1 MNQRI
6 LLYIVIFLGFVI
18 IIGTTVVITTIVERS
33 ANIDFFSSGD
43 KGADTLNLEGNCD
56 LSDDST
62 KVTALGENKI
72 AVTCEDYI
80 EIIDLKT
87 NKITKQINY

>member
-18 IIGTTVVITTIVERS
+18 IIGTTIVITTIVERS
-33 ANIDFFSSGD
+33 ANIDFFSTSD
-43 KGADTLNLEGNCD
+43 KSTEELNLEGNCD

-62 KVTALGENKI
+62 QFTALSESKI
-72 AVTCEDYI
+72 AITCDDTI
-80 EIIDLKT
+80 EIIDLKA

>member
-18 IIGTTVVITTIVERS
+18 IIGTTIVITTIVERS
-33 ANIDFFSSGD
+33 ANIDFFSTSD
-43 KGADTLNLEGNCD
+43 KSTEELNLEGNCD